1 MRYLAM
7 TRDIGLVDWASKDS
21 LLRSEA
27 ERVRDLAALGVV
39 RDIWFTERKDAV
51 LLLECDDGGRAREAM
66 ESLPLVKAGL
76 IAYELTALHP
86 YTGFARLGP
95 GTG

>member
-1 MRYLAM
+1 MQYLVM
-7 TRDIGLVDWASKDS
+7 TRDIGLVDWASKAS
-21 LLRSEA
+21 LLRCEA

-51 LLLECDDGGRAREAM
+51 LLLECADAVLAREAL

-76 IAYELTALHP
+76 IAYELTELHP
-86 YTGFARLGP
+86 YTGFSRLDEP
-95 GTG
+95 V